1 MANKKQAKIKAMGD
15 QKLVA
20 EIEKLQNQIALEQDL
35 DQTTLDLSEDN
46 YVQNRILKAKY
57 TFV

>member
-35 DQTTLDLSEDN
+35 DQTTLDSD
-46 YVQNRILKAKY
+46 LKVYFALKIIMCKIES
-57 TFV
+57 

>member
-20 EIEKLQNQIALEQDL
+20 EIEKLQNQI
-35 DQTTLDLSEDN
+35 
-46 YVQNRILKAKY
+46 NRH
-57 TFV
+57 